1 MVLIL
6 VLSGATGVLLVG
18 CDAMHTSVDAALLC
32 PGGVNRHCHTKILL
46 YGGKEVVHLA

>member
-32 PGGVNRHCHTKILL
+32 PGGYCRNFQVEIIMH
-46 YGGKEVVHLA
+46 GGK